1 MMQAPLVT
9 SELHDE
15 QAQASSTP
23 TLLPTT
29 MVQIYSYISAPSSLN
44 LVKLAMKVLSLL

>member
-9 SELHDE
+9 SELHNE

-23 TLLPTT
+23 VTLLPTT
-29 MVQIYSYISAPSSLN
+29 MV
-44 LVKLAMKVLSLL
+44 